1 MDMDNANNDNT
12 QRANK
17 RDDLHDIL
25 RTFVDDPN
33 NEVKTYCVSP
43 FIELESVES
52 VLKKHKG
59 NFCVLSLNI
68 QSLNSKFDSFMS
80 VLSHLNDNNTHFQAI
95 CLQETWLSHDQDT
108 SLFNIP
114 GYHLIHRGKSC
125 SNHSGLIIYLSDE
138 FSYNVKD
145 TLPGS
150 QLWDGL
156 FIDVYGESL
165 CGNLTIGNIYRPP
178 RHNNNNNTVRRFCS
192 ELQPVISNISKHD
205 SNAIITGDFNIDLL
219 QINERSEFQK
229 YFDLFTTD
237 GLFPCTTLPT
247 RSSESLI
254 DQIYCKLKDPKQ
266 LVFSCVIDTMISDH
280 YPCFAI
286 VDILKSRK
294 HKPKF
299 VQIHNHDPA
308 AFRSFYEELSARF
321 QGVSLNPD
329 LCANP
334 NDNYELFESIVVDT
348 KSKYLAPKT
357 VRFKKYK
364 HRLSPWI
371 TDGILRSIK
380 YRDKLFREVRCIPN
394 GTDLHSS
401 LSVNLSSY
409 QTILKKTIRMAKCKY
424 YADQFEKNKS
434 NIRHTWS
441 TTKEILS
448 KKRNKKDFPNYF
460 KLSDQHIS
468 DPMAIANHF
477 NIFFAN
483 IGPELSKNL
492 HSNSEKSV
500 SSYMKQTII
509 SSFNFECVN
518 SETVEKIIL
527 ELSSK
532 NSCGSDG
539 LSTNFLKRISKIIAA
554 PLSVIIN
561 QSLVTGIFPD
571 RLKIAKVIPL
581 FKKGDDHVFDN
592 YRPISLLSS
601 ISKVVEKI
609 VFIQVYDYFSKQN
622 LLYDG
627 QYGFRKI
634 HSTELAAVELV
645 DRIRLYMDKSQIPLS
660 VFLDL
665 SKAFDTLDHSILLT
679 KLNFYGF
686 SGSALTWFQSYSSHR
701 QQCVDFDGTVSDI
714 CTLSTGVPQGSIL
727 GPLLFI
733 IYMNDI
739 HIASE

>member
-1 MDMDNANNDNT
+1 
-12 QRANK
+12 
-17 RDDLHDIL
+17 
-25 RTFVDDPN
+25 
-33 NEVKTYCVSP
+33 
-43 FIELESVES
+43 
-52 VLKKHKG
+52 
-59 NFCVLSLNI
+59 
-68 QSLNSKFDSFMS
+68 
-80 VLSHLNDNNTHFQAI
+80 
-95 CLQETWLSHDQDT
+95 
-108 SLFNIP
+108 
-114 GYHLIHRGKSC
+114 
-125 SNHSGLIIYLSDE
+125 
-138 FSYNVKD
+138 
-145 TLPGS
+145 
-150 QLWDGL
+150 
-156 FIDVYGESL
+156 
-165 CGNLTIGNIYRPP
+165 
-178 RHNNNNNTVRRFCS
+178 
-192 ELQPVISNISKHD
+192 
-205 SNAIITGDFNIDLL
+205 
-219 QINERSEFQK
+219 
-229 YFDLFTTD
+229 
-237 GLFPCTTLPT
+237 
-247 RSSESLI
+247 
-254 DQIYCKLKDPKQ
+254 
-266 LVFSCVIDTMISDH
+266 
-280 YPCFAI
+280 
-286 VDILKSRK
+286 
-294 HKPKF
+294 
-299 VQIHNHDPA
+299 
-308 AFRSFYEELSARF
+308 
-321 QGVSLNPD
+321 
-329 LCANP
+329 
-334 NDNYELFESIVVDT
+334 
-348 KSKYLAPKT
+348 
-357 VRFKKYK
+357 
-364 HRLSPWI
+364 
-371 TDGILRSIK
+371 
-380 YRDKLFREVRCIPN
+380 
-394 GTDLHSS
+394 
-401 LSVNLSSY
+401 
-409 QTILKKTIRMAKCKY
+409 MAKCKY

-468 DPMAIANHF
+468 DPMAMANHF

-483 IGPELSKNL
+483 IGPELSKNH

-518 SETVEKIIL
+518 SEIVEKIIL

-592 YRPISLLSS
+592 DRPISLLSS

-645 DRIRLYMDKSQIPLS
+645 DRIRLYLDKGQIPLS

-686 SGSALTWFQSYSSHR
+686 SGSALMWFQSYLSHR

-739 HIASE
+739 HIANEQFNFILYADDTNMISPMCSFSSQIALQSMSMTQLSHNINVELNNIQEWLSINKLSLNVKKTKFMIFHYRQRNIDNLILDLQISSENNRACRRIQFPGINCGWKSQLERSYSKGI